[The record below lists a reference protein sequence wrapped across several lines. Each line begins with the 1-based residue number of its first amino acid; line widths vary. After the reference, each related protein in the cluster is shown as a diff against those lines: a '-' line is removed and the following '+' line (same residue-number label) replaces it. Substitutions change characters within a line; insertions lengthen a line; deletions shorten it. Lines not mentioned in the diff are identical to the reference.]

1 MTPLCLHNAC
11 LAKCKTWPWDPA
23 QAGQIRPKCS
33 KTAFWGLPGPTLR
46 PGTRNTP
53 KRPPGSFLGPLC
65 GLGPEMLQNRLLEAS
80 WAHLRAGAG
89 NASKRPSGG
98 LLGPL
103 CGLGPEMLQSGL
115 LEASWPHF
123 AGCLQAWGLDF
134 YRNLGC
140 ILSLGARFLSQFAS
154 YPKPGGSFSIA
165 ICVVS

>member
-1 MTPLCLHNAC
+1 MQEQVR
-11 LAKCKTWPWDPA
+11 A
-23 QAGQIRPKCS
+23 QSQDHAIDVVLD
-33 KTAFWGLPGPTLR
+33 FWRLPGPT
-46 PGTRNTP
+46 
-53 KRPPGSFLGPLC
+53 
-65 GLGPEMLQNRLLEAS
+65 
-80 WAHLRAGAG
+80 LRAGAG